1 MISKRLDS
9 LFNPKA
15 IAIVGASDRASSWSK
30 EIYAN
35 LEKLNFRGDIF
46 PINPRRA
53 TVWDQPAYPSL
64 SETPVPVDLAII
76 AIPAEAAIDAVKAC
90 LSCFRNLMG
99 HGLERNIFR

>member
-9 LFNPKA
+9 FFNPKS

-35 LEKLNFRGDIF
+35 LKALDFPGSIF
-46 PINPRRA
+46 PINPRRS

-64 SETPVPVDLAII
+64 SETPEPAELAII
-76 AIPAEAAIDAVKAC
+76 AIPAAAAIEAV
-90 LSCFRNLMG
+90 
-99 HGLERNIFR
+99 